1 MMSSSSRDPSH
12 MRLGHTSTTSRY
24 LHFLFQDPTGQ
35 YSPILRNRGS
45 GCDHGNLGD
54 TSVLIT
60 PVSSY
65 TMPMELYH
73 EVGAQVG
80 KVRGGGAPARLPP
93 GVGVG
98 GCRDD
103 REAKRLNAAPG
114 VTGLPVSASWVS
126 WAQCGLPG
134 RGGGGLH
141 RRAPPPDTQDD
152 VSVIPSRAESS
163 RCPRG
168 RGAGCRGPRVLQHK
182 GLAEPASVVLS
193 RRLLRGAKERTYVRK
208 MGNYLPLR
216 QERGLI
222 AKPSSVSL
230 WSYLL
235 SWLRPGFPSPPRPS
249 YTRLG
254 APGSAMLSLWL
265 QGLAAS
271 KEMLL
276 PPHPRPGAPP
286 ALQMLLSPP
295 VGSSLGQTVRTSL
308 GEPVPS
314 TPPGDPQP
322 QAPCAQ
328 YLTGLQGT

>member
-1 MMSSSSRDPSH
+1 MSSSSRDPSH

-24 LHFLFQDPTGQ
+24 LHFLFQDPTGE

-134 RGGGGLH
+134 RGGGGL
-141 RRAPPPDTQDD
+141 RRRGPPTPRMTCLSSPAVLGLPDAQGDAGPGAAD
-152 VSVIPSRAESS
+152 HVSCSTKGSPSRPRSFCPDASS
-163 RCPRG
+163 
-168 RGAGCRGPRVLQHK
+168 
-182 GLAEPASVVLS
+182 AEPRKELTLGKWGTTCHFARNAGQLQSLPQF
-193 RRLLRGAKERTYVRK
+193 LCGAIY
-208 MGNYLPLR
+208 
-216 QERGLI
+216 
-222 AKPSSVSL
+222 
-230 WSYLL
+230 
-235 SWLRPGFPSPPRPS
+235 
-249 YTRLG
+249 
-254 APGSAMLSLWL
+254 
-265 QGLAAS
+265 
-271 KEMLL
+271 
-276 PPHPRPGAPP
+276 
-286 ALQMLLSPP
+286 
-295 VGSSLGQTVRTSL
+295 
-308 GEPVPS
+308 
-314 TPPGDPQP
+314 
-322 QAPCAQ
+322 
-328 YLTGLQGT
+328 